1 MRRHVGWVLMGLG
14 CWALEVGAW
23 LLDRGA
29 SLAPI
34 PTPPGMEE
42 RIMRRL
48 REEEEA
54 RRDWLIKAENWRD
67 RA

>member
-1 MRRHVGWVLMGLG
+1 MKRRLGTLLMGLG
-14 CWALEVGAW
+14 CMALELGAW

-29 SLAPI
+29 ELAPI

-48 REEEEA
+48 REEEQA
-54 RRDWLIKAENWRD
+54 RRDWLMKAENWRD
-67 RA
+67 RV